1 MKQDNPM
8 AEGDPIPKVLVVD
21 DEPNIRELVQVAL
34 KFHGCAVTTGAT
46 GKDALQLAA
55 TDDPDL
61 IVLDVML
68 PDIDGFE
75 VCRRL
80 RASDNDVPVIFLTA
94 RDTTSDTVTGLTLGG
109 DDYITKP
116 FSVEALVARVRA
128 VLRRAAKQQGSAAED
143 EVAGGAT
150 LRVADLELDE
160 EHWIVRRAGTPVE
173 LSPTEFR
180 LLAYL
185 MRNQGLMLTRK
196 QLLENVWGW
205 EYAGQSQVLETY
217 VSYLRRKLDPLGP
230 PLIHTQRGVG
240 YSLRP
245 P

>member
-1 MKQDNPM
+1 M
-8 AEGDPIPKVLVVD
+8 AEGVRNPRVLVID

-34 KFHGCAVTTGAT
+34 TFHGCAVTTGAT
-46 GKDALQLAA
+46 GQDALQLAYA
-55 TDDPDL
+55 YEPDL
-61 IVLDVML
+61 IVLDVLL

-75 VCRRL
+75 VCRQL
-80 RASDNDVPVIFLTA
+80 RSVANDVPVIFLTA
-94 RDTTSDTVTGLTLGG
+94 RDATADTVTGLTIGG

-128 VLRRAAKQQGSAAED
+128 VLRRTDGHRGRAAEAD
-143 EVAGGAT
+143 GQSSQGDSQAT

-160 EHWIVRRAGTPVE
+160 DHWTVRRAGIPIE

-196 QLLENVWGW
+196 QLLDNVWGW

-240 YSLRP
+240 YSLRWP
-245 P
+245 

>member
-1 MKQDNPM
+1 M
-8 AEGDPIPKVLVVD
+8 AEGVQNPRVLVVD

-34 KFHGCAVTTGAT
+34 NFHGCVVTTGAT
-46 GKDALQLAA
+46 GEDALQLAYA
-55 TDDPDL
+55 YEPDL
-61 IVLDVML
+61 IVLDVLL

-80 RASDNDVPVIFLTA
+80 RSVANDVPVIFLTA
-94 RDTTSDTVTGLTLGG
+94 RDATVDTVTGLTIGG

-128 VLRRAAKQQGSAAED
+128 VLRRTERHRGRGNGDGQD
-143 EVAGGAT
+143 AGGHDDTQVT

-160 EHWIVRRAGTPVE
+160 DHWTVRRGGVLVE

-196 QLLENVWGW
+196 QLIDNVWGW